1 MIENEFED
9 NFPSGTKPADTQPVK
24 NTEPVQ
30 QDTGSQYLADES
42 LANMGGAEYSG
53 ETMPT
58 PTAPVPP
65 PAAAPVQQTHASQT
79 DLSIADTGRRKI
91 AVPQKAARKKRLSGW
106 ALAVLG
112 LLGLVLVAGLSA
124 LGGYFSGIDL
134 RMNAEGTQVGQAAQ
148 QQYELALQ
156 DIEAGEYA
164 LARQRLEY
172 VLRIDPNYPGAVDK
186 LADVLLE
193 LNTTA
198 TPTLAPTPTVSPTP
212 DMRGVEE
219 LFTQAQQAVINGEW
233 QAAVDAL
240 NSLRSADP
248 EFHAVEVD
256 GLYFIAF
263 RNLGSDKIL
272 KEANLEEGIYQ
283 LSLAERFGL
292 LDAEAKALFNW
303 SSLYIKGASFWELDW
318 GQATFYFSQVA
329 PYAPNLR
336 DGSGLTAMQRYQTA
350 IVKYIQ
356 QLFNDKNWCEAKAQ
370 LEIALTMMQDP
381 ELQNALVTATERCA
395 AEKK

>member
-1 MIENEFED
+1 MWRMIENEFED
-9 NFPSGTKPADTQPVK
+9 NFPSGTKPTNTQPVN
-24 NTEPVQ
+24 NTEPQ
-30 QDTGSQYLADES
+30 RQADEK
-42 LANMGGAEYSG
+42 NINTG

-58 PTAPVPP
+58 PTTPVPP
-65 PAAAPVQQTHASQT
+65 ADTTPVAQTQVSQT
-79 DLSIADTGRRKI
+79 AASLADTGPQRT
-91 AVPQKAARKKRLSGW
+91 AGAQKAVRKKRLSAW
-106 ALAVLG
+106 LIAILG
-112 LLGLVLVAGLSA
+112 LLAIVLVAGLSA

-134 RMNAEGTQVGQAAQ
+134 RLNAEGTQVGQAAQ
-148 QQYELALQ
+148 QQYEMAVQ
-156 DIEAGEYA
+156 NIDAGEYA

-198 TPTLAPTPTVSPTP
+198 TPTLSPTATVQP
-212 DMRGVEE
+212 TADTRGVEE
-219 LFTQAQQAVINGEW
+219 LLTQAQQAVINGEW
-233 QAAVDAL
+233 QTAIDAL
-240 NSLRSADP
+240 NSLRNSDP

-272 KEANLEEGIYQ
+272 KESNLEEGMYQ

-292 LDAEAKALFNW
+292 LDAEARALATW
-303 SSLYIKGASFWELDW
+303 SSLYVKGASFWELDW
-318 GQATFYFSQVA
+318 GQATFYFAQVA

-336 DGSGLTAMQRYQTA
+336 DGSGLTSMQRYQTA